1 MTDTRLP
8 GAPPSLPPQTTVGS
22 YVRAEFSRL
31 GRYIV
36 GGMALMAPALVGVRI
51 NQYGFSWKLLIGGVG
66 GLALACALA
75 CMALLIIL
83 PIAGWWKLHM
93 KLSPYVPATILLV
106 AAVLG
111 YVWVFN
117 FY

>member
-1 MTDTRLP
+1 MTDTRSLH
-8 GAPPSLPPQTTVGS
+8 APSTLPPKMTVGS
-22 YVRAEFSRL
+22 YVRVEFARL
-31 GRYIV
+31 AKYIM
-36 GGMALMAPALVGVRI
+36 GGMVLMAPALIGVRI
-51 NQYGFSWKLLIGGVG
+51 NQYGFSWKLLLGGIG

-75 CMALLIIL
+75 CIALLIIL